1 MNKPTLILTIIYLI
15 IIVYFAIFNWDIFV
29 LDLDVNLGIKVI
41 QFPLVAGIFFFGF
54 ILFILQWLNNSF
66 TSILLRKKLNKTRKE
81 LNKLKITG
89 SLNIDEKFEELTKKL
104 DELIEMSEIQSQETE
119 TTSLE

>member
-41 QFPLVAGIFFFGF
+41 QFPLIAGIFFFGF
-54 ILFILQWLNNSF
+54 ILFSLLWLNNSF

-81 LNKLKITG
+81 LNKLKVTG
-89 SLNIDEKFEELTKKL
+89 NLNIDEKLEELTKKL
-104 DELIEMSEIQSQETE
+104 DELIEMSNVQSPESEITN
-119 TTSLE
+119 